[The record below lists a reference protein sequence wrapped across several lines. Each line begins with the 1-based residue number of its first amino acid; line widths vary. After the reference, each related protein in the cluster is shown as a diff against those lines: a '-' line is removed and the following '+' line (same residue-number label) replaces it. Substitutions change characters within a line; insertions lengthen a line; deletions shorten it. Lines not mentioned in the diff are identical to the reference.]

1 MFDSFMTYLLHK
13 HGDGVYDVNIYGRYG
28 EVVAEFEFA
37 VGKLTEPEDPE
48 YKLMRQMLETVKVL
62 LPD

>member
-1 MFDSFMTYLLHK
+1 MHLSAQ
-13 HGDGVYDVNIYGRYG
+13 DGIYDVNIYGRYG